1 MKLKSNISSASES
14 FRQNQDANLAA
25 LEEVRAAADLAQLG
39 GGAKSRD
46 RHVARGKM
54 LPRDRVANLLDHG
67 SAFLEV
73 GATAAHG
80 LYDGAA
86 PAAGMIAGIG
96 TVSGITCMILCN
108 DATVKGGTY
117 YPMSVKKHLR
127 AQEIAEECNLPCIY
141 MVDSG
146 GANLPNQDEVFPDL
160 GELLHA

>member
-25 LEEVRAAADLAQLG
+25 LDEVRAAAELAQLG

-73 GATAAHG
+73 GAR
-80 LYDGAA
+80 
-86 PAAGMIAGIG
+86 
-96 TVSGITCMILCN
+96 
-108 DATVKGGTY
+108 
-117 YPMSVKKHLR
+117 LR
-127 AQEIAEECNLPCIY
+127 MAFTMGRPPLR
-141 MVDSG
+141 G
-146 GANLPNQDEVFPDL
+146 
-160 GELLHA
+160 